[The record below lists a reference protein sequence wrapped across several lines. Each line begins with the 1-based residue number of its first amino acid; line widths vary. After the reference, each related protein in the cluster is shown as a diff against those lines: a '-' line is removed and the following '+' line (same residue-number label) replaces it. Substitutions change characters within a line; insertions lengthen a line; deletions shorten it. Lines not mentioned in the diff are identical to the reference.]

1 MKNVNED
8 ISGHRPLKID
18 VINLLSFVMIQ
29 VPYITIKTI
38 YLICPHVKSI
48 VTFSYWTHPFI

>member
-1 MKNVNED
+1 MKMKNVNED

-29 VPYITIKTI
+29 VPYITIKT
-38 YLICPHVKSI
+38 KS
-48 VTFSYWTHPFI
+48 VLMLNQL